1 MLEKLD
7 TKTDSKKLYEL
18 LKHLPEGKN
27 VLNKPTGNF
36 FYDPWEIVPEYK
48 DTVLDEL
55 LQQLP
60 DHGEARLIVMKPG
73 ESYSAH
79 ADIDDRYHVTLDA
92 EHSYLHDIENE
103 VMFPNQ
109 ADDCVYLMNTGL
121 LHSASNYGYKNR
133 YQLVIRK
140 RLKNNSMMKDPRQ
153 VLMTVKNPVYNMRYL
168 FDSSFSRMLNRF
180 VKEGKVNNFARINET
195 TVKYLCENDSIN
207 EILKMQQICGFEID
221 IMYG

>member
-1 MLEKLD
+1 MLQKLD
-7 TKTDSKKLYEL
+7 TKTDSKILFDL
-18 LKHLPEGKN
+18 VKHLPEGKN
-27 VLNKPTGNF
+27 VLNQPTGNF
-36 FYDPWEIVPEYK
+36 FYDAWEVLPEYK
-48 DTVLDEL
+48 GTAIEDL
-55 LQQLP
+55 LKQLP
-60 DHGEARLIVMKPG
+60 DHGEARVIVMKPG

-92 EHSYLHDIENE
+92 EQSFLHDIENE
-103 VMFPNQ
+103 VMFPTQ
-109 ADDCVYLMNTGL
+109 ADDCVYLMNAGL

-140 RLKNNSMMKDPRQ
+140 RLKNNKEIYDPRQ

-195 TVKYLCENDSIN
+195 TVKFLCENDSIT
-207 EILKMQQICGFEID
+207 EILRMQKICGFDID
-221 IMYG
+221 IVYG

>member
-1 MLEKLD
+1 MLQKLE
-7 TKTDSKKLYEL
+7 TKTDSKILFDL
-18 LKHLPEGKN
+18 VKHLPEGKN
-27 VLNKPTGNF
+27 VLNRPTGNF
-36 FYDPWEIVPEYK
+36 FYDAWEVLPEYK
-48 DTVLDEL
+48 GTAIEDL
-55 LQQLP
+55 LTQLP
-60 DHGEARLIVMKPG
+60 DHGEARVIVMKPG

-92 EHSYLHDIENE
+92 EQSFLHDIENE
-103 VMFPNQ
+103 VMFPTQ
-109 ADDCVYLMNTGL
+109 ADDCVYLMNAGL

-140 RLKNNSMMKDPRQ
+140 RLKNNKEIYDPRQ

-195 TVKYLCENDSIN
+195 TVKFLCENDSIT
-207 EILKMQQICGFEID
+207 EILRMQKICGFDID
-221 IMYG
+221 IVYG